1 MTLLRLVV
9 LGLVSFGSF
18 LPPVSALTT
27 PVRAPVVLYTDI
39 ASGPNSG
46 GENDRG
52 AYLSV
57 FGKNFGPIGL
67 GTLVKVTIGGVE
79 VDNYR
84 YLGVAKGR
92 ADLQQITVQIG
103 ALNHPTPGVALPVQV
118 LVDGVGSNTDQTFT
132 VNPGRMLFV
141 DNVHGND
148 VTAVPGDIAHPYRHV
163 QVADTSKAAYGAMQP
178 GDIMVLRGTGTAWTD
193 LGNDTYFVK
202 FINKSASAPSGTA
215 GTGPFTLMAYP
226 TEDVFID
233 VVGNTTHK
241 GAISGVD
248 TTSGYLGGLWITIA
262 DLHIESGGNA
272 GVIAV
277 QIGGDHWRIVNNEL
291 TAATATNNAFAAG
304 INGNGTNSYWV
315 GNHIHNIA
323 GGVLQQNHGIY
334 IDGDGSYEIAYNT
347 IDHVTGGNGMQLY
360 VNGGNGSDFGNNVSF
375 HHNSVHDISKHGIN
389 IADGAQNN
397 IKVWNNIVY
406 NTAYASLRFNTNT
419 LHGAKIYNNTFY
431 NAVTSG
437 NGIYGSITN
446 DWGFPSDALDLENN
460 IVVPTAGRNYTGGSV
475 GMDVGIGTLSNNLW
489 NGGAGS
495 VAFDSHPVSGNPQF
509 VNTAAD
515 DFHLQSNSAAIDA
528 GSSGA
533 APLVTDDFDVVEARP
548 VGSAYDIGA
557 YEFDPAAILVAPLFP
572 ARILDTRSGAY
583 TKDGLFAGTGPLAS
597 MGLVDLTVAGRAGVP
612 VSGVVAAMLNVTV
625 TNPTAAGYVVVW
637 PSGDTQPLASS
648 LNFVRGQTI
657 PNLVLAQPGSNG
669 RVSLRNAS
677 PGNVDL
683 VGDVAWYFTASSQLN
698 AVDPARLL
706 DTRPG
711 STTIDGQFEAGGAL
725 APNGRLDLAVA
736 GRNGLPASGVGAV
749 VINVTATQPSAT
761 GFITAWPSDQAR
773 PLASSLNFVAG
784 QTIPNLVIS
793 AVSANGKV
801 SLFNGSTGSTHLI
814 ADLTGW
820 FPQGAALKP
829 LTPARLVDTRARSTT
844 VDSRFA
850 AIGVLTAN
858 TTLDIAIA
866 GRGGIPASGAGA
878 VVLNVTAVTPGAAGY
893 LTVWPSA
900 TARPLASN
908 LNFVP
913 GQTIPNLVVVALG
926 SDGKVSL
933 FNGSNGSTDIV
944 IDVCGWLPP
953 GP

>member
-1 MTLLRLVV
+1 
-9 LGLVSFGSF
+9 
-18 LPPVSALTT
+18 
-27 PVRAPVVLYTDI
+27 
-39 ASGPNSG
+39 
-46 GENDRG
+46 
-52 AYLSV
+52 
-57 FGKNFGPIGL
+57 
-67 GTLVKVTIGGVE
+67 
-79 VDNYR
+79 
-84 YLGVAKGR
+84 
-92 ADLQQITVQIG
+92 
-103 ALNHPTPGVALPVQV
+103 
-118 LVDGVGSNTDQTFT
+118 
-132 VNPGRMLFV
+132 
-141 DNVHGND
+141 
-148 VTAVPGDIAHPYRHV
+148 
-163 QVADTSKAAYGAMQP
+163 
-178 GDIMVLRGTGTAWTD
+178 
-193 LGNDTYFVK
+193 
-202 FINKSASAPSGTA
+202 
-215 GTGPFTLMAYP
+215 
-226 TEDVFID
+226 
-233 VVGNTTHK
+233 
-241 GAISGVD
+241 
-248 TTSGYLGGLWITIA
+248 
-262 DLHIESGGNA
+262 
-272 GVIAV
+272 
-277 QIGGDHWRIVNNEL
+277 
-291 TAATATNNAFAAG
+291 
-304 INGNGTNSYWV
+304 
-315 GNHIHNIA
+315 
-323 GGVLQQNHGIY
+323 
-334 IDGDGSYEIAYNT
+334 
-347 IDHVTGGNGMQLY
+347 
-360 VNGGNGSDFGNNVSF
+360 
-375 HHNSVHDISKHGIN
+375 
-389 IADGAQNN
+389 
-397 IKVWNNIVY
+397 
-406 NTAYASLRFNTNT
+406 
-419 LHGAKIYNNTFY
+419 
-431 NAVTSG
+431 
-437 NGIYGSITN
+437 
-446 DWGFPSDALDLENN
+446 
-460 IVVPTAGRNYTGGSV
+460 
-475 GMDVGIGTLSNNLW
+475 
-489 NGGAGS
+489 
-495 VAFDSHPVSGNPQF
+495 
-509 VNTAAD
+509 
-515 DFHLQSNSAAIDA
+515 
-528 GSSGA
+528 
-533 APLVTDDFDVVEARP
+533 
-548 VGSAYDIGA
+548 
-557 YEFDPAAILVAPLFP
+557 
-572 ARILDTRSGAY
+572 
-583 TKDGLFAGTGPLAS
+583 
-597 MGLVDLTVAGRAGVP
+597 
-612 VSGVVAAMLNVTV
+612 
-625 TNPTAAGYVVVW
+625 
-637 PSGDTQPLASS
+637 
-648 LNFVRGQTI
+648 
-657 PNLVLAQPGSNG
+657 
-669 RVSLRNAS
+669 VSLRNAS